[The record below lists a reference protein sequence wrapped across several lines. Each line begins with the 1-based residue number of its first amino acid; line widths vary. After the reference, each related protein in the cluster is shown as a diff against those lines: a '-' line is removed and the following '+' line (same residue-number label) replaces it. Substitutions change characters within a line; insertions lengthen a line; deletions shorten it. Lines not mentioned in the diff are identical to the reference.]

1 MNMSIR
7 LIDAPPN
14 HKLII
19 GEGMGEDRVKVRLT
33 NTFDD
38 ELAAQGTMAPGRVRS
53 AVTDAA
59 VDTGAIRSVIP
70 QSLLDQ
76 LGVRIRG
83 REIAHLADGRTESV
97 PLTAS
102 ILFEV
107 LGRETS
113 DEAFVL
119 GDEVLIG
126 QTVLEKLD
134 LLVDCKN
141 GRLVPNP
148 DHPDY
153 AVTRV

>member
-1 MNMSIR
+1 MSIR
-7 LIDAPPN
+7 LVDAPPN
-14 HKLII
+14 RKLII
-19 GEGMGEDRVKVRLT
+19 GDGMGEVRVKVKLT
-33 NTFDD
+33 NSADD
-38 ELAAQGTMAPGRVRS
+38 ELAATGAIPPSRVRTLN
-53 AVTDAA
+53 AEAI
-59 VDTGAIRSVIP
+59 VDTGAIRCVIP
-70 QSLLDQ
+70 QSLLEQ

-83 REIAHLADGRTESV
+83 KEVAHLADGRAETV
-97 PLTAS
+97 PRTAS
-102 ILFEV
+102 IVFDIM
-107 LGRETS
+107 GRETS
-113 DEAFVL
+113 DEALVL